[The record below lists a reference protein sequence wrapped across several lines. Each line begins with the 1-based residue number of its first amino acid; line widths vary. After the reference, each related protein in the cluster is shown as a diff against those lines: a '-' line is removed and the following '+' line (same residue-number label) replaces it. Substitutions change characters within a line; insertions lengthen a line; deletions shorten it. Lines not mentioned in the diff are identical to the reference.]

1 MEKLKERIGID
12 KTVICEIAIKAIDKE
27 KLRKKSLQDGIYINF
42 IENEKSP
49 IVTKNGICISELEIK
64 DDSIG
69 RLLIKHKQNNL
80 TKKEM
85 IICRMELLISGIK
98 SNLQNLNANEYKSR
112 VAQVFEKLEVEYGIV
127 IDSTDVSLKEIE
139 INCTFK
145 LQENWNKY
153 RAALLLIAKNM
164 PERYGNRNE
173 VKFMSWQSVT
183 SSGTVLENIH
193 LKNKTTELKIY
204 NKSKQIKDTYPDVNC
219 DDNLI
224 RIEYKIKDKRM
235 IKSNFGSRKVAD
247 ITDEKINKLFRK
259 YWQRDVVIPYLQW
272 RDQNRNELFAKAKE
286 HMSTDIHWVSNFVR
300 DCRQIEA
307 KRGLPLLFDVDDMR
321 IVFRKLEPNNLK
333 SAGNKFRRFRKRME
347 FESDLIGNS
356 KRIKEIIYRIEE
368 L

>member
-12 KTVICEIAIKAIDKE
+12 KTVICEIAIKKIDKD
-27 KLRKKSLQDGIYINF
+27 KLRKKSLQDGIYVNF
-42 IENEKSP
+42 VENEKSP
-49 IVTKNGICISELEIK
+49 IITQDGICVSELEIK

-85 IICRMELLISGIK
+85 IICRMELLISGTK
-98 SNLQNLNANEYKSR
+98 SNLQNLNADEYKSR
-112 VAQVFEKLEVEYGIV
+112 VAQVFKKLENEYGII

-164 PERYGNRNE
+164 PERYGNKNE

-183 SSGTVLENIH
+183 SSGMILENVH

-204 NKSKQIKDTYPDVNC
+204 NKSKQIKDTYPDVQC
-219 DDNLI
+219 DDDLI

-235 IKSNFGSRKVAD
+235 IKSNFGSRRVSD
-247 ITDEKINKLFRK
+247 ITDDKINKLFRK

-272 RDQNRNELFAKAKE
+272 RDQNRNELFEKAKE
-286 HMSTDIHWVSNFVR
+286 HMSTDMHWVSNFIR
-300 DCRQIEA
+300 DSRQIEA
-307 KRGLPLLFDVDDMR
+307 NRDLPLLFDIDDMR
-321 IVFRKLEPNNLK
+321 VIFRKLEPDNLK

-347 FESDLIGNS
+347 FESDLIGNT
-356 KRIKEIIYRIEE
+356 KRIKEVIYRIEE